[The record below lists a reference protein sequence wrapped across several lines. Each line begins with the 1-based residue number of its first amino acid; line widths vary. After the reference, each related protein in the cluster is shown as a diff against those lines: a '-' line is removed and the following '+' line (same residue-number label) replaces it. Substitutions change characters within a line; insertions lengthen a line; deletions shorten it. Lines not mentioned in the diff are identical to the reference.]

1 MTKENNTKNIKKH
14 LKKGNGILNEFKT
27 FALRGNVID
36 LAVGIVIG
44 AAFTSIVNAFVND
57 LIMPFIGFI
66 TAGTD
71 FNKLYLKL
79 GDATIAYGNFIQTIV
94 NFFVIAVAVFL
105 MVKVINLLRRGK
117 PDDSPEAVE
126 AAAEEKLL
134 TEIRDLLKE
143 QVK

>member
-1 MTKENNTKNIKKH
+1 MTKENDKKNIKKH
-14 LKKGNGILNEFKT
+14 LKKGHGILNEFKT
-27 FALRGNVID
+27 FALRGNVVD

-57 LIMPFIGFI
+57 IIMPFIGFV

-71 FNKLYLKL
+71 FNKLSLKL

-94 NFFVIAVAVFL
+94 NFFVIALTVFM
-105 MVKVINLLRRGK
+105 MVKVINLLRRDK
-117 PDDSPEAVE
+117 PDDSPAAE

-143 QVK
+143 QAK